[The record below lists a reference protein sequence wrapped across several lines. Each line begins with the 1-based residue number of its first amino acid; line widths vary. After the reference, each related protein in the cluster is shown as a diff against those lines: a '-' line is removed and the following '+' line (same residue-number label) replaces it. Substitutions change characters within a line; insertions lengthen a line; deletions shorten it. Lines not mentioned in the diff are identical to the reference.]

1 MEQTA
6 VNISCFIEIFG
17 ILVVCSNSLEP
28 HMDDTFRYF
37 CRSVACLWLILVKC
51 LRQESFSLSTLFIK
65 SSTMSHLPLSLPN
78 LLTSLYSFLGG
89 CCSEISYIERRR
101 SIPDLVFSSN
111 TVSSSYSRHSLDS
124 LWEFFLIHDC
134 LINLGFFFVRGT
146 LSNVLLLS

>member
-28 HMDDTFRYF
+28 HMGDTFRYF
-37 CRSVACLWLILVKC
+37 CRSVACLWLILVKR
-51 LRQESFSLSTLFIK
+51 LRQESFSLSTIFIK
-65 SSTMSHLPLSLPN
+65 TCTMSHLPLSLPN

-89 CCSEISYIERRR
+89 CCSEISYIET
-101 SIPDLVFSSN
+101 DLVFSSN

-134 LINLGFFFVRGT
+134 LINLGGFFVRGT
-146 LSNVLLLS
+146 LSNVLL

>member
-6 VNISCFIEIFG
+6 VNISCFIG

-28 HMDDTFRYF
+28 HMDDTFHYF
-37 CRSVACLWLILVKC
+37 CRSVACLWLILVKS

-111 TVSSSYSRHSLDS
+111 TVSFPVHTAVTVWTLFGS
-124 LWEFFLIHDC
+124 FF
-134 LINLGFFFVRGT
+134 
-146 LSNVLLLS
+146 